1 MNGDLDKEKFPHG
14 ICPFM
19 SGQLA
24 PVAGPGG
31 IVQQGQITVS
41 SVNLPC
47 LGEKCQL
54 WSANSCSFTRICALA
69 AQIDNVAFRLSDIGD
84 SLTNLEPP
92 KHGPGPIVRIADALE
107 KLIELKEKMVE
118 LKVARRDG

>member
-1 MNGDLDKEKFPHG
+1 MNGDLDKARFPHG

-24 PVAGPGG
+24 PVAAPAG
-31 IVQQGQITVS
+31 IVQQGQIAIS

-54 WSANSCSFTRICALA
+54 WCHGSCCFDRLCSIA

-84 SLTNLEPP
+84 SLQHLEPP
-92 KHGPGPIVRIADALE
+92 KDGPGPLMRIANALE
-107 KLIELKEKMVE
+107 KLILKK
-118 LKVARRDG
+118 DGNAHPF